1 MGLPIPM
8 LRHFE
13 ECPQATLSKWEV
25 SPHCAL
31 HRVGSALYTQKK
43 LLYSAVAGQEPAPSA
58 ARLHPLLGP
67 EGIGTARWGQRCS
80 HSTRRPQGTTGLHR
94 SSALRNR
101 AASQCT
107 EGNKKGMLRAVTP
120 QTPVLAKR
128 DGCCKNRATGRPHV
142 GLIQSLPAWKAF
154 CQAGAIVSKECGA
167 LWGHQL
173 GVLPISPDG

>member
-1 MGLPIPM
+1 MSPGHPEQVGGVTPL
-8 LRHFE
+8 
-13 ECPQATLSKWEV
+13 CPAQSRQCFIHPKE
-25 SPHCAL
+25 
-31 HRVGSALYTQKK
+31 